1 MGSWVAG
8 DCLPGVFCGGCI
20 MKRDKLVFE
29 SECHFDDHSYQI
41 KVYCRLDG
49 RHYAKTLLG
58 ENDFIVNDGV
68 TLNEVLAIQHEI
80 LPLAVS
86 NLKSHQAGKRDR
98 EET

>member
-1 MGSWVAG
+1 
-8 DCLPGVFCGGCI
+8 

-68 TLNEVLAIQHEI
+68 TLNEVLAIQHEL

-86 NLKSHQAGKRDR
+86 SHKAHQAGNRDR
-98 EET
+98 KES